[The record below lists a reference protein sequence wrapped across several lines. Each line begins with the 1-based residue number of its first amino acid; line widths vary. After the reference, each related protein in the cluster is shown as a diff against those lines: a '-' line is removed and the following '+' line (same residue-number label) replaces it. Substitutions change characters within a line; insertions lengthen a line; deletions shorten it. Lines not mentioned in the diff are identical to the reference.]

1 MFRSIW
7 CSSILGL
14 TAACASTPGARP
26 HDMSTA
32 QHERE
37 GQSQAAAA
45 EADAAKYNSN
55 APVGNARC
63 QPSAPG
69 SEPCWTSI
77 TNPTADY
84 LRSAEK
90 HRIQAADHR
99 AASAALREAESRA
112 CVGISPGNRDMSP
125 FDHVDDIQ
133 SVEPLTEQVGKSDA
147 EQIGGTTTGA
157 QRTTGVLIT
166 LRAVP
171 GMTAEWLQREVDCH
185 LARNASLGH
194 DVPEMP
200 NCPLVPKGVRASVR
214 STGNGFA
221 VAIRADSDSTARE
234 ILVRAQRLR
243 SAHINSSVPNR

>member
-7 CSSILGL
+7 CISILGL

-26 HDMSTA
+26 HDMSIA

-55 APVGNARC
+55 APAGPARC
-63 QPSAPG
+63 LSNAAA

-99 AASAALREAESRA
+99 SASAALREAESRA
-112 CVGISPGNRDMSP
+112 CVGISAGNRDMSP
-125 FDHVDDIQ
+125 FEHAEDIESVD
-133 SVEPLTEQVGKSDA
+133 PLTEH
-147 EQIGGTTTGA
+147 IGDTEEAAA
-157 QRTTGVLIT
+157 QRMAGAIIT
-166 LRAVP
+166 FRAVP
-171 GMTAEWLQREVDCH
+171 GMTAEWVQREMDCH
-185 LARNASLGH
+185 VARNASLGH

-200 NCPLVPKGVRASVR
+200 NCPLVPNGVLASVR

-221 VAIRADSDSTARE
+221 VAIRSDSDSTARE